1 MYEDATREKAPTP
14 PPPDPPESHEEEFSA
29 HTQVADLKTVLWIRN
44 DFISNPDLD
53 PDPTFQLISDL
64 GVVD

>member
-29 HTQVADLKTVLWIRN
+29 HTQVADFKTVLWIQN
-44 DFISNPDLD
+44 DFFSDPD
-53 PDPTFQLISDL
+53 PDPTF
-64 GVVD
+64 